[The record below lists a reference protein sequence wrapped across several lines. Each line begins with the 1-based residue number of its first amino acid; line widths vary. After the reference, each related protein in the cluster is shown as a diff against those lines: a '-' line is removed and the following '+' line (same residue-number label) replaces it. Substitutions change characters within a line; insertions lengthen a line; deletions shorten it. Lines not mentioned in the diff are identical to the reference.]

1 MEDLSLIVEKLNAPP
16 FSRGLSLA
24 SFDEL
29 GPTALLQLANDV
41 LGELDRVHRVDA
53 RDEPAEACA
62 SRLLAFLQVLKYPGV
77 GDARAAP
84 AVGVALSRGD
94 RAALY
99 PVLAF
104 VLARLPALKKR
115 AYVARYL
122 LPVEVPPEVAHDE
135 GVGSLLAQ
143 FRALQGE
150 FKEAHKALERAAGGG
165 TRATPAELKREIA
178 QLEDER
184 GQLIEKI
191 GSLRRKTDAVKGF
204 APLLEATSAL
214 RKEQEEE
221 ARLAERMQEQR
232 LQLAAAEKR
241 YGEVNHRLAETRARV
256 REDVPSGEAMLDAL
270 RRENEEVKR
279 LCAAALPASLDARRE
294 TLGRLQRLLAEP
306 PKSEAALAEL
316 RGRVA
321 SSEAAVAR
329 LTAQVAGAQRA
340 AGDDKL
346 AMFRQQAALVARK
359 LAQRE
364 EALDALKR
372 EAEGVAREVEA
383 REAKLSELSGPKFMR
398 REEFKAYAASLRTK
412 TGTFKGLKA
421 ALGEVRQETVVLAR
435 TEELLKGRA
444 GDMDAFLARLEAKKG
459 VSGYTQVASDLEKV
473 SALKARIDDS
483 KGATLQEFAR
493 IVDDIQATIRGRK
506 ERLKPQMD
514 ALRAARA
521 AFHEANATFVRE
533 KATYESVAVGLEA
546 EKAALERQADALQA
560 EAAADEARAAHSA
573 AQREVLLALAARAR
587 EENGY
592 EAGEGRFNH
601 DFATHKELYAHKLQ
615 QVRQEPRGRRAR
627 CAPTPLARPPL
638 RPRRVHL
645 RTFSHTH
652 TLIHTPGRPPAAVGQ
667 PSKGAAE
674 KAKGAHRKRVG
685 ARVPAR
691 SLPGPEAA
699 AAGEAGGAAG
709 GVGRRRQRRR
719 RRRRGGRGQA
729 GRGGAGV
736 RVAGRKRARGGPKV
750 VIMF

>member
-29 GPTALLQLANDV
+29 GPAALLQLTNDV
-41 LGELDRVHRVDA
+41 LGELDRAHRVDA
-53 RDEPAEACA
+53 RDEPAEAA
-62 SRLLAFLQVLKYPGV
+62 SSRLLAFLQVLKYPGTV
-77 GDARAAP
+77 GEPRALAGLGAALAR
-84 AVGVALSRGD
+84 GERS
-94 RAALY
+94 ALY

-104 VLARLPALKKR
+104 VLGRLPALKKR

-143 FRALQGE
+143 LRTLQGE
-150 FKEAHKALERAAGGG
+150 FKDAHKALERASGGG
-165 TRATPAELKREIA
+165 PRATPAELKREIA

-191 GSLRRKTDAVKGF
+191 GSLRRKTESVKGF
-204 APLLEATSAL
+204 SPLLEATSAL

-232 LQLAAAEKR
+232 LQLGAAEKR

-256 REDVPSGEAMLDAL
+256 REDVSSGEAMLDAL

-279 LCAAALPASLDARRE
+279 LCTAALPASLDARRD

-372 EAEGVAREVEA
+372 VAEGVACEVEA
-383 REAKLSELSGPKFMR
+383 REAKLSELSGPKYMR

-435 TEELLKGRA
+435 TEELLRGRA

-483 KGATLQEFAR
+483 KGATLQEFSR
-493 IVDDIQATIRGRK
+493 IVDDIQVTIRGRK

-514 ALRAARA
+514 ALRAARGS
-521 AFHEANATFVRE
+521 FHEANATFARE

-546 EKAALERQADALQA
+546 EKAALEKQADALQA
-560 EAAADEARAAHSA
+560 EAAADEARAALCA

-615 QVRQEPRGRRAR
+615 QVRGGRAPPACDAR
-627 CAPTPLARPPL
+627 RSPAINTTTP
-638 RPRRVHL
+638 
-645 RTFSHTH
+645 SHTH
-652 TLIHTPGRPPAAVGQ
+652 THTHTHTAAREPA
-667 PSKGAAE
+667 KGAPQKAE
-674 KAKGAHRKRVG
+674 RAHRKRVRQ
-685 ARVPAR
+685 RVPAR
-691 SLPGPEAA
+691 QIPRPQAA
-699 AAGEAGGAAG
+699 AAG
-709 GVGRRRQRRR
+709 
-719 RRRRGGRGQA
+719 
-729 GRGGAGV
+729 
-736 RVAGRKRARGGPKV
+736 
-750 VIMF
+750 